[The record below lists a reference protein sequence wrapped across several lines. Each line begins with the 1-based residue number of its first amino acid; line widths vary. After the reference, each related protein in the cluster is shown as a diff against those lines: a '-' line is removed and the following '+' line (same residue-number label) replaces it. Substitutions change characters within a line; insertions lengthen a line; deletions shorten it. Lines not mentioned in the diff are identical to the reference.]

1 MAYIAYMA
9 CIAYMASLDI
19 PKLRGFRIPAGI
31 FCHARVGRVNAAAS
45 GQQERKQAWAWDG
58 WLGSEVQKFPVAVVV
73 DRAARWTELQ
83 GVTDVI

>member
-1 MAYIAYMA
+1 
-9 CIAYMASLDI
+9 
-19 PKLRGFRIPAGI
+19 
-31 FCHARVGRVNAAAS
+31 VGRVNAAAS

-73 DRAARWTELQ
+73 DRAAGWTELQ